1 MNIYRLLLIVLSLIS
16 AWLYLRVVLPPEQ
29 PAAPVVAE
37 TADKTTPAA
46 SGETATTEAAEQAA
60 APAQPAIEESA
71 PQTAASTTGQSQ
83 GETAPAAESA
93 DTSQAEDLRP
103 LPADQMRRIIETLAP
118 ELVQGRP

>member
-16 AWLYLRVVLPPEQ
+16 AWLYLRVVLPPE
-29 PAAPVVAE
+29 PVVAE
-37 TADKTTPAA
+37 TADQTTPAA
-46 SGETATTEAAEQAA
+46 SGEMATTEAAGQTA
-60 APAQPAIEESA
+60 APTEPATDEPA

-103 LPADQMRRIIETLAP
+103 LPADQMRQIIETLAP
-118 ELVQGRP
+118 ELLQGQ